1 MATRGS
7 LRTVSRVEFVPAN
20 FASLIIA
27 LAWAYNAGMDALGL
41 VLPMF
46 LAFAVISL
54 VSIAGAHFNTYS
66 DAELDK
72 KDPTKGRL
80 VVALADFGRGRLRGL
95 MILEVLASALFLAV
109 LFWIKQNP
117 ALLMAYVTAIF
128 FAYAYSLPP
137 FRFKGRSVLAMCSL
151 MLVLSIIPITFTYMV
166 ISPSIDPLF
175 VLFLAGQC
183 MIIYGLIIPTE
194 IRDHD
199 WDKDMGISTMTVWL
213 GLGRATLFGIFLL
226 TTGLILMGAAYAIQ
240 SFSMGLTLLSAFLVV
255 PALAIA
261 YVVKQFIS
269 IHSLLRAD
277 NGRPAMDG
285 IVALASRNPKWI
297 TLVSQSIVF
306 ISLVLLV
313 AKILF

>member
-1 MATRGS
+1 MGS
-7 LRTVSRVEFVPAN
+7 KKTLRTVSRVEFVPAN

-27 LAWAYNAGMDALGL
+27 LAWAYSAGMDALGL

-80 VVALADFGRGRLRGL
+80 VDALASFGKERLRGL
-95 MILEVLASALFLAV
+95 MVLEVVASAFFLVA
-109 LFWIKQNP
+109 LLWIRPNP
-117 ALLMAYVTAIF
+117 ALLVAYAIAIF

-137 FRFKGRSVLAMCSL
+137 FRFKGRSILAMCSL
-151 MLVLSIIPITFTYMV
+151 MLVLSIVPVTFTYMV
-166 ISPSIDPLF
+166 VSPRIDPLF

-199 WDKDMGISTMTVWL
+199 WDKDMGIRTMTVWL
-213 GLGRATLFGIFLL
+213 GLGKATLFGIFLL
-226 TTGLILMGAAYAIQ
+226 TAGLIMMGAAFAMQ
-240 SFSMGLTLLSAFLVV
+240 SFSMDLALLGVFLVV
-255 PALAIA
+255 PAFAIA

-269 IHSLLRAD
+269 IHSLLRAN
-277 NGRPAMDG
+277 NGGPAMDSV
-285 IVALASRNPKWI
+285 VALASRNPKWI
-297 TLVSQSIVF
+297 TIVSQSIVF

>member
-1 MATRGS
+1 MASKKT
-7 LRTVSRVEFVPAN
+7 LRTLSRVEFVPAN

-27 LAWAYNAGMDALGL
+27 LAWAYKAGMDALGL

-72 KDPTKGRL
+72 KDPTKGAL
-80 VVALADFGRGRLRGL
+80 VGALASFGKGRLRGL
-95 MILEVLASALFLAV
+95 MILEVFTSAFFLVA
-109 LFWIKQNP
+109 LFWIRPNP
-117 ALLMAYVTAIF
+117 ALLVAYAIAIF

-137 FRFKGRSVLAMCSL
+137 FRFKGRSILAMCSL

-166 ISPSIDPLF
+166 VSPRIGPLF

-199 WDKDMGISTMTVWL
+199 WDKGMGIRTMTVWL
-213 GLGRATLFGIFLL
+213 GLKRATLFGMSLL
-226 TTGLILMGAAYAIQ
+226 ALGLFLMGTAFALQAFY
-240 SFSMGLTLLSAFLVV
+240 MGFALVGVFLVV
-255 PALAIA
+255 PVVAIA
-261 YVVKQFIS
+261 YVIKQFSAIY
-269 IHSLLRAD
+269 SLMGA
-277 NGRPAMDG
+277 NQGGPAMEG

-297 TLVSQSIVF
+297 TLVSQSIVL

-313 AKILF
+313 AKIIF